1 MPVAGMVNTRVY
13 TDLSSGNATCPA
25 HFIKELYAGKSDKA
39 QLITT
44 WSLDFLLPLSLEHLL
59 PYIFT
64 GGKQQ
69 ALLGPL
75 ARSTSRGTIYTSLT

>member
-1 MPVAGMVNTRVY
+1 MVNTRVY

-25 HFIKELYAGKSDKA
+25 HFIKELYTGKSDKA
-39 QLITT
+39 PLITT